1 MKKLFILFALAFCT
15 SFSFAEVTV
24 RPQAWATPVNAE
36 ANLFQITPTLFRSE
50 QLITD
55 DLPLIKQ
62 LDIKTVISFRAFHS
76 DEKHLKGQPVNLI
89 RIPIMTWNISDK
101 QVAEALWQIEQS
113 QKEGAVLIHCMH
125 GADRTGLI
133 AAMYRI
139 IYQNWDIDE
148 AKRELME
155 GGYGYHSMWKNIE
168 GFFTQE
174 HVDHIKKLLS
184 EKQNQASSLKSM

>member
-1 MKKLFILFALAFCT
+1 MKKLLTLLVFSLCVNL
-15 SFSFAEVTV
+15 SFAEVAV
-24 RPQAWATPVNAE
+24 RPHAWATPVNTE

-50 QLITD
+50 QLIST
-55 DLPLIKQ
+55 DLPLIEQ

-76 DEKHLKGQPVNLI
+76 DEKHLKGQPVKLI

-113 QKEGAVLIHCMH
+113 QKNGAVLIHCMH
-125 GADRTGLI
+125 GADRTGLV

-139 IYQNWDIDE
+139 IYQDWDIDE
-148 AKRELME
+148 AKRELMD

-174 HVDHIKKLLS
+174 HVDNIKKILN
-184 EKQNQASSLKSM
+184 EKQNQVG